1 MGTNSD
7 MKLVKIEAYSLDSGY
22 GVAGSAHCLVV
33 TEDKKICWSNHG
45 GDWND
50 SRTKTKVAENQA
62 YWEWLMEFVPPD
74 NDEKCG
80 IVYGMNGLCHTFA
93 NRELLLG
100 KNEVNVSK
108 APKNY
113 VCVLF
118 FGKYGMGLD
127 ELKQIL
133 KNSYNTTMKYYKDP
147 YNALDEVLSRI
158 DDTID
163 FELRAW
169 RQVAIEYIGIPVDDI
184 MAKNPE
190 GGLATAR
197 ARMRNFIDKRE
208 EVYQQHKST
217 DNDNDNVKI
226 MQDNISKLIQTES
239 DDYLEMLA
247 NRQYI
252 SNKDKEEYS
261 QRIAEFLKGVR
272 CYVTAQRDA
281 YLATGQVPMDIL
293 LEDYI

>member
-1 MGTNSD
+1 MGSNSN
-7 MKLVKIEAYSLDSGY
+7 MKLAKIEAYSLASEY
-22 GVAGSAHCLVV
+22 GVPDSSHCLVV
-33 TEDKKICWSNHG
+33 TEDKKICWNNYG
-45 GDWND
+45 GGWND

-74 NDEKCG
+74 NEKKCG
-80 IVYGMNGLCHTFA
+80 IAYAINGVCHTLA

-108 APKNY
+108 APKDH

-127 ELKQIL
+127 ELKQLL
-133 KNSYNTTMKYYKDP
+133 KNSYKTTMEHYKDS
-147 YNALDEVLSRI
+147 YNALDEVLSRV

-163 FELRAW
+163 FELKAW

-197 ARMRNFIDKRE
+197 ARMRDFINKRE
-208 EVYQQHKST
+208 EVYHQNKS
-217 DNDNDNVKI
+217 DGKEK
-226 MQDNISKLIQTES
+226 MKECISELIQTES

-252 SNKDKEEYS
+252 SNEEKQEYS
-261 QRIAEFLKGVR
+261 LRIADFLKGVKN
-272 CYVTAQRDA
+272 YVRAQRDA